1 MNYYRIKYNKYLTD
15 MSDISNVSYHFN
27 PYGKSIPSK
36 YSMLLNLLT
45 FNRASDKEYRYI
57 RENADII
64 ANDDH
69 SSKCNLIIGSYNMIC
84 TLFTKTSVLNFFITD
99 NNTCY
104 IETFCGLSD
113 VLLNLLK
120 EICNQYGIY
129 KIHTFSIYQPLNLF
143 LLQNGFNKNK
153 DKELEIF
160 LN

>member
-1 MNYYRIKYNKYLTD
+1 MNYYKIKYNKYLTD

-69 SSKCNLIIGSYNMIC
+69 SSKCNLII
-84 TLFTKTSVLNFFITD
+84 
-99 NNTCY
+99 
-104 IETFCGLSD
+104 
-113 VLLNLLK
+113 
-120 EICNQYGIY
+120 
-129 KIHTFSIYQPLNLF
+129 
-143 LLQNGFNKNK
+143 
-153 DKELEIF
+153 
-160 LN
+160 